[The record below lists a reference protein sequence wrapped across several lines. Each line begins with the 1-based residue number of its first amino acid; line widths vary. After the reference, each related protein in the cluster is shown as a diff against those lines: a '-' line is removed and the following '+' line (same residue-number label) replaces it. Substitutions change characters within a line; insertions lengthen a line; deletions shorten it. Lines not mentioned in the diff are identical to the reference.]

1 MTMLARMLVDVLVI
15 SVGCFVAALVNAAVA
30 TGGVYIMLAA
40 SSAVLPLA
48 AAIPM
53 QSALGAPSLAARIVS
68 FWQDIN
74 WPIFLMFMPASA
86 VGVFIGAQI
95 FVSLDEGVIA
105 LLLGCLLLA
114 LVWLVPQ
121 GTTLNLPRQFF
132 YVGGLHGCFATI
144 FGVGLFLQ
152 PAILRTGLNRQ
163 QITGTLAICL
173 LGLEAMKVTGY
184 VSFGFKYADYW
195 PHILAGAIAGIFG
208 TMVGRRLGDRIPENR
223 FRMVFRCLVT
233 LAGLRLIAK
242 GVMDLGLV

>member
-1 MTMLARMLVDVLVI
+1 MLRRMLVEVLVI

-53 QSALGAPSLAARIVS
+53 QAALAAPSLVARIVS
-68 FWQDIN
+68 FWRDIN
-74 WPIFLMFMPASA
+74 WPIFLMFTPAAA
-86 VGVFIGAQI
+86 VGVVVGAQI

-105 LLLGCLLLA
+105 LLLGALLLA
-114 LVWLVPQ
+114 LVWLVPK
-121 GTTLNLPRQFF
+121 GVTLNLPRQFI
-132 YVGGLHGCFATI
+132 YVGGLHGCFGTI

-152 PAILRTGLNRQ
+152 PAILRTGLTRQ

-173 LGLEAMKVTGY
+173 LGLEVMKATGY
-184 VSFGFKYADYW
+184 VSFGFSYADYW
-195 PHILAGAIAGIFG
+195 PHILAGAVAGIIG
-208 TMVGRRLGDRIPENR
+208 TLIGKRLGDSLPEQR
-223 FRMVFRCLVT
+223 FRMVFRVLVT

-242 GVMDLGLV
+242 GVVDLGLV

>member
-1 MTMLARMLVDVLVI
+1 MLRRMLVEVLVI

-74 WPIFLMFMPASA
+74 WPIFLMFAPAAA
-86 VGVFIGAQI
+86 VGVLVGAQI

-105 LLLGCLLLA
+105 LLLGALLLA

-121 GTTLNLPRQFF
+121 GVALNLPRQFL
-132 YVGGLHGCFATI
+132 YVGGLHGCFGTI

-163 QITGTLAICL
+163 QITGTLAVCL
-173 LGLEAMKVTGY
+173 LGLEAMKATGY
-184 VSFGFKYADYW
+184 VSFGFSYADYW
-195 PHILAGAIAGIFG
+195 PHILAGAIAGITG
-208 TMVGRRLGDRIPENR
+208 ALIGKRLGDRIPER
-223 FRMVFRCLVT
+223 QFRLVFRIIVT
-233 LAGLRLIAK
+233 LAGLRLMAK
-242 GVMDLGLV
+242 GVTDLGMV

>member
-1 MTMLARMLVDVLVI
+1 MLRRRLVEVLVI

-40 SSAVLPLA
+40 SSAVLPLP

-74 WPIFLMFMPASA
+74 WPIFLMFAPAAA
-86 VGVFIGAQI
+86 VGVLVGAQI

-105 LLLGCLLLA
+105 LLLGALLLA
-114 LVWLVPQ
+114 LVWLVPH
-121 GTTLNLPRQFF
+121 GVALNLPRQFL
-132 YVGGLHGCFATI
+132 YVGGLHGCFGTI

-163 QITGTLAICL
+163 QITGTLAVCL
-173 LGLEAMKVTGY
+173 LGLEAMKATGY
-184 VSFGFKYADYW
+184 VSFGFSYADYW
-195 PHILAGAIAGIFG
+195 PHILAGAIAGITG
-208 TMVGRRLGDRIPENR
+208 TLIGKRLGDRIPER
-223 FRMVFRCLVT
+223 QFRLVFRIIVT
-233 LAGLRLIAK
+233 LAGLRLMAK
-242 GVMDLGLV
+242 GVTDLGMV

>member
-1 MTMLARMLVDVLVI
+1 MLRRMLVEVLVI

-48 AAIPM
+48 AAIPL

-74 WPIFLMFMPASA
+74 WPIFLMFAPAAA
-86 VGVFIGAQI
+86 VGVLVGAQI

-105 LLLGCLLLA
+105 LLLGALLLA

-121 GTTLNLPRQFF
+121 GVALNLPRQFL
-132 YVGGLHGCFATI
+132 YVGGLHGCFGTI

-163 QITGTLAICL
+163 QITGTLAVCL
-173 LGLEAMKVTGY
+173 LGLEAMKATGY
-184 VSFGFKYADYW
+184 VSFGFSYADYW
-195 PHILAGAIAGIFG
+195 PHILAGAIAGITG
-208 TMVGRRLGDRIPENR
+208 TLIGKRLGDRIPER
-223 FRMVFRCLVT
+223 QFRLVFRIIVT
-233 LAGLRLIAK
+233 LAGLRLMAK
-242 GVMDLGLV
+242 GVTDLGMV

>member
-1 MTMLARMLVDVLVI
+1 MLRRMLVDVLVI

-68 FWQDIN
+68 FWHDIN
-74 WPIFLMFMPASA
+74 WPIFLMFAPAAA
-86 VGVFIGAQI
+86 VGVLVGAQI

-105 LLLGCLLLA
+105 LLLGALLLA
-114 LVWLVPQ
+114 LVWLVPH
-121 GTTLNLPRQFF
+121 GVALNLPRQFL
-132 YVGGLHGCFATI
+132 YVGGLHGCFGTI

-163 QITGTLAICL
+163 QITGTLAVCL
-173 LGLEAMKVTGY
+173 LGLEAMKATGY
-184 VSFGFKYADYW
+184 VSFGFSYADYW
-195 PHILAGAIAGIFG
+195 PHILAGAIAGITG
-208 TMVGRRLGDRIPENR
+208 TLIGKRLGDRIPER
-223 FRMVFRCLVT
+223 QFRLVFRIIVT
-233 LAGLRLIAK
+233 LAGLRLMAK
-242 GVMDLGLV
+242 GVTDLGMV